1 MKPEAILAAAVE
13 LIQQI
18 ESDIRPANEIIN
30 IYTRSRRYIG
40 SKDRRNLTDLVW
52 RYVRYRSRLDYLY
65 PQASALEKLIALQ
78 KDAVP
83 AIIPDAPDFIN
94 WEVPSWL
101 PSLIP
106 NAVSELPALLK
117 TAPIVLRAN
126 GPRDKVHQLLA
137 DEGLET
143 EPTKLSPYGLIL
155 THRTNIQNTLAYQT
169 GQVEIQDEGSQ
180 CVALETGI
188 KADDTILDYCAGAGG
203 KSLIFA
209 QMMSNQGKIVAHDIS
224 DRSLS
229 ELKKRAIRAG
239 AFCIQVQRPVQDAL
253 FDHVVTD
260 VPCSGTGTWRR
271 CPDMRWKLT
280 EQQLQVLLQTQSDI
294 LDTACR
300 YVKPNGKLSYMTCS
314 LTDLENTVQIQKF
327 IQRHPDFSLIRKR
340 QFSPALTGTDGLFIA
355 TLKRSE

>member
-1 MKPEAILAAAVE
+1 MKPEAILAAALE
-13 LIQQI
+13 LIQRI
-18 ESDIRPANEIIN
+18 ESDIQPANEIIN
-30 IYTRSRRYIG
+30 AYTRSRRYIG

-52 RYVRYRSRLDYLY
+52 CYIRYRSRLTYQY
-65 PQASALEKLIALQ
+65 PRAPVLEKLIALQ
-78 KDAVP
+78 ENAVP
-83 AIIPDAPDFIN
+83 TVILNAPDFVN

-101 PSLIP
+101 PPLIP
-106 NAVSELPALLK
+106 NASNELPALLE

-126 GPRDKVHQLLA
+126 GHRDKIRQLLA

-155 THRTNIQNTLAYQT
+155 TRRTNIQNTSAYKN
-169 GQVEIQDEGSQ
+169 GQIEIQDEGSQ

-188 KADDTILDYCAGAGG
+188 KAGDTVLDYCAGAGG

-209 QMMSNQGKIVAHDIS
+209 QMMTNQGKIVAHDIS

-239 AFCIQVQRPVQDAL
+239 ASCIQVQRPVQYAL

-280 EQQLQVLLQTQSDI
+280 EEQLKTRLQTQSDI
-294 LDTACR
+294 LDAACR

-314 LTDLENTVQIQKF
+314 LTDVENTVQIQKF
-327 IQRHPDFSLIRKR
+327 IQRHPDFSLMRKR

-355 TLKRSE
+355 ILKRSE